1 MDLIKYFL
9 EIFIFVLIF
18 AIFARSILSW
28 FPIGNTNH
36 PIVAIVYQITEPILG
51 PLRRIVPRLGM
62 FDITP
67 MIAIFILII
76 LSTAVSR
83 L

>member
-1 MDLIKYFL
+1 LDLIKTFL
-9 EIFIFVLIF
+9 ELFIFVLIF

-51 PLRRIVPRLGM
+51 PLRRVVPRLGM
-62 FDITP
+62 FDLTP
-67 MIAIFILII
+67 MIAIFILIF
-76 LSTAVSR
+76 LSAAVSR

>member
-1 MDLIKYFL
+1 MDLIKTFL
-9 EIFIFVLIF
+9 ELFIFVLIF

-36 PIVAIVYQITEPILG
+36 PIVAIVYQITEPIFG
-51 PLRRIVPRLGM
+51 PLRRVVPRLGM
-62 FDITP
+62 FDLTP
-67 MIAIFILII
+67 MIAIFILIF
-76 LSTAVSR
+76 LSAAVSR

>member
-1 MDLIKYFL
+1 MDLIKTFL
-9 EIFIFVLIF
+9 ELFIFVLIF

-51 PLRRIVPRLGM
+51 PLRRVVPRLGM
-62 FDITP
+62 FDLTP
-67 MIAIFILII
+67 MIAIFILIF
-76 LSTAVSR
+76 LSAAVSR

>member
-1 MDLIKYFL
+1 MDLIKTFL
-9 EIFIFVLIF
+9 ELFIFVLIF
-18 AIFARSILSW
+18 AIFARSILSL

-51 PLRRIVPRLGM
+51 PLRRVVPRLGM
-62 FDITP
+62 FDLTP
-67 MIAIFILII
+67 MIAIFILIF
-76 LSTAVSR
+76 LSAAVSR

>member
-1 MDLIKYFL
+1 MDLIKTFL
-9 EIFIFVLIF
+9 EIFIFALIF